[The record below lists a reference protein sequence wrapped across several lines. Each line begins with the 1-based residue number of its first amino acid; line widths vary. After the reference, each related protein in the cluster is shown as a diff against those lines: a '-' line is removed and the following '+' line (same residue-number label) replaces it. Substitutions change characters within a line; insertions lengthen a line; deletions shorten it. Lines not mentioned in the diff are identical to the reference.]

1 MQRTD
6 DFTRAKLET
15 LSISKSRCIVSLSTS
30 STHKLMIAGDITSA
44 KVAKKLLKAR
54 FLAASKAIVEAPA
67 IGSAVAEEGWD
78 DDAEMQRLADIAEHL
93 QYQS

>member
-1 MQRTD
+1 
-6 DFTRAKLET
+6 
-15 LSISKSRCIVSLSTS
+15 
-30 STHKLMIAGDITSA
+30 MIAGDITSA